1 MHIKKTLNRF
11 IFWERN
17 GQMNFR
23 WKKSML
29 CLVIGIP
36 AIFMMMLVGTFG
48 SLSVKSAIKPQVNNY
63 DMETLARGAKDYKID
78 GSTWTS
84 LSDDAWISLLLLPK
98 GKIQEIEIDIQL
110 LNSNPDENAQVYYS
124 RGNVVDGNKFV
135 ETVLHDGNNII
146 TFDADTDIKSLR
158 FDLTAIQGSSFNLKH
173 IIVHFTREK
182 QVLFWIFTPVL
193 LILYSVLAIIYVNRH
208 GIVSYLEKRPAM
220 KRKLEEVEQMFS
232 LAYSDF
238 KSRFSG
244 SYLGIFWGII
254 QPMST
259 ILLFWFVFQ
268 VGFRSNPIDNV
279 PFILW
284 LSAGMIPWNY
294 FYDSWAG
301 GTGAFISYS
310 YIVKKVVFK
319 VEMLPIVKILASAIL
334 NVFFNLILLAI
345 YVRYGEFPGYHIVD
359 MIYFS
364 ICIMAFSLGLSYITA
379 TLNAFIKDIG
389 QFLGIALQFLMWLT
403 PMMWDYHMLDS
414 HSWFYNLNPLHYV
427 INGYREAL
435 INGKWFFSHW
445 GQMLWFWGV
454 TLTCIFFGKKLMKRL
469 KIHFADVL

>member
-1 MHIKKTLNRF
+1 
-11 IFWERN
+11 
-17 GQMNFR
+17 
-23 WKKSML
+23 ML
-29 CLVIGIP
+29 CLIIGIP
-36 AIFMMMLVGTFG
+36 FIFMIMLVGTFG
-48 SLSVKSAIKPQVNNY
+48 NFNVKSAIRPQTCDY
-63 DMETLARGAKDYKID
+63 DMETLEKGAKDYKID
-78 GSTWTS
+78 ENVWTS

-98 GKIQEIEIDIQL
+98 GKIEEIEIDIHF
-110 LNSNPDENAQVYYS
+110 LNSNPDENAQIYYS
-124 RGNVVDGNKFV
+124 RSNEVNGDTYI
-135 ETVLHDGNNII
+135 ETVLHDGNNIVA
-146 TFDADTDIKSLR
+146 FDVDSDIKSLR
-158 FDLTAIQGSSFNLKH
+158 FDLTAVQGTSFKLQN
-173 IIVHFTREK
+173 IIVHYTQEK
-182 QVLFWIFTPVL
+182 QILFWIFVPAFL
-193 LILYSVLAIIYVNRH
+193 LIYSFVVIIYINRQ
-208 GIVSYLEKRPAM
+208 GIVQYLEKYPVM
-220 KRKLEEVEQMFS
+220 KRRLEEAEQMFS
-232 LAYSDF
+232 LAHSDF

-244 SYLGIFWGII
+244 SYLGIFWGIL

-268 VGFRSNPIDNV
+268 VGFRSNPINNV

-334 NVFFNLILLAI
+334 NIFFNLILLLI
-345 YVRYGEFPGYHIVD
+345 YILYGEFPGYHIID
-359 MIYFS
+359 MVYFS
-364 ICIMAFSLGLSYITA
+364 ICIMAFSMGLSYITA
-379 TLNAFIKDIG
+379 TLNVFIKDIG
-389 QFLGIALQFLMWLT
+389 QFLGIVLQFLMWLT

-414 HSWFYNLNPLHYV
+414 YSWFYNLNPLHYV

-445 GQMLWFWGV
+445 GQMLWFWAV
-454 TLTCIFFGKKLMKRL
+454 TMTCIIVGKKLMRRL